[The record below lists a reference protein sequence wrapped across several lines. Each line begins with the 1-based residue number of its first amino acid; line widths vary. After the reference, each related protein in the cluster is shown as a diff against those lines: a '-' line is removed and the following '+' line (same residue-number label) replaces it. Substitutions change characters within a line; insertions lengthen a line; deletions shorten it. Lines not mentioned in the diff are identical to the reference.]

1 MKVWGDKTLITRCVI
16 ARKASLLMCS
26 DYLVSLSDKACFFFL
41 YLSVS
46 EVQKYVFKSN
56 NSMPLNAMQTC
67 LVVKQLKLSKE

>member
-26 DYLVSLSDKACFFFL
+26 DYLVSLSDKACFFL
-41 YLSVS
+41 CLSVS

-56 NSMPLNAMQTC
+56 NSMPLNALQTC
-67 LVVKQLKLSKE
+67 LVVKQLKLFKE

>member
-26 DYLVSLSDKACFFFL
+26 DYLVSERQGMLFFL
-41 YLSVS
+41 FLSVS

-56 NSMPLNAMQTC
+56 NSMPLHALQTC
-67 LVVKQLKLSKE
+67 LVVKQLKLFKE